1 MKNQVGKKVEIYGT
15 KNSTNV
21 TVYLHFDATSLEL
34 RGHVDNLHFHLLD
47 NILIVLPSAPINPQT
62 QPQAAP

>member
-1 MKNQVGKKVEIYGT
+1 MKNQVGKKVEMYGT

-21 TVYLHFDATSLEL
+21 TVYLHSDATSLEL
-34 RGHVDNLHFHLLD
+34 RGHVDNLHFPLLD
-47 NILIVLPSAPINPQT
+47 NILIVLPPVPINPQT

>member
-1 MKNQVGKKVEIYGT
+1 MAPKTAQTLLFIYI
-15 KNSTNV
+15 
-21 TVYLHFDATSLEL
+21 LMPTSLEL

-47 NILIVLPSAPINPQT
+47 NILIVLPPVPINPQT